1 MEADTTHVVYKLTF
15 RNEAYDQPVS
25 EASLDSHVHAGVHD
39 HIMDHL
45 QISSDVF
52 FELFPFHMVFK
63 RSMMIVSIGEGL
75 QTAMKNVVHESVKD
89 VFHLHRP
96 LLPFTWDT
104 VWIFT

>member
-1 MEADTTHVVYKLTF
+1 
-15 RNEAYDQPVS
+15 
-25 EASLDSHVHAGVHD
+25 
-39 HIMDHL
+39 MDHL
-45 QISSDVF
+45 QISSEVF

-75 QTAMKNVVHESVKD
+75 QTAMKNIVHESVKD

-104 VWIFT
+104 VWIFTLKSKMFIRMKTNSFFFENLNKKLAGYLSHEQCF